1 MAAANDARR
10 EHPAR
15 RAWEYA
21 LGIAGHRSLG
31 LHRDGLVGP
40 HDRGKH
46 AVERLRRAGVGV
58 DGVTQFGRLD
68 AVSHGGGVRRTGRS
82 AGGAQRRHRAGATR
96 LASGRRRAAR
106 RPLRGHDTATRER
119 GVVLRN
125 LSKVGPD
132 SAVCAGSADRPSD
145 RAIAFTRKQRSPW
158 PGAWPHAVPPPASL
172 AWGDLRAT
180 LNSSWATY

>member
-1 MAAANDARR
+1 MAVAFGDLDGQ
-10 EHPAR
+10 PV
-15 RAWEYA
+15 A
-21 LGIAGHRSLG
+21 LSG
-31 LHRDGLVGP
+31 DTEPV
-40 HDRGKH
+40 
-46 AVERLRRAGVGV
+46 LRVWH
-58 DGVTQFGRLD
+58 L
-68 AVSHGGGVRRTGRS
+68 
-82 AGGAQRRHRAGATR
+82 AGGAQRGE
-96 LASGRRRAAR
+96 
-106 RPLRGHDTATRER
+106 PLSGHDTATRER